1 MHTRMNRRI
10 YGLLSKRL
18 DEVGFDEVPD
28 GRDSRGKRWKLGA
41 LLRCTVAGMLA
52 GACSVAAV
60 ETLSTRL
67 SRPLR
72 RLLGVHRRVPDTT
85 LRQALCRLDPS
96 ALRKPLH
103 ALIHRAH
110 RRQALESAELPFGIV
125 SLDGKHT
132 SLPSCDDWYAQRQTS
147 GDENK
152 LVGVVRTVTATLT
165 SSPARPIIDVVAI
178 PACTNE
184 MGHFGAALHQLCEA
198 YAGSGLFE
206 LVTYDAGACSAH
218 NATLVRQHGL
228 HYLFCLTAGQP
239 TLLADAQL
247 WLGPRAL
254 DTADATSVDLERGRR
269 VVRRLY
275 LGEVTVALDGWQ
287 HLRTVIRVEKE
298 FFDATGKS
306 LGKEDRYLLSSL
318 PGCRL
323 TAAHWLLVI
332 RQRWGVETSHQ
343 ILDTAFVE
351 DDHPWIES
359 EPRAAL
365 VVAVLRRIAYTLLTL
380 FRSVTQR
387 SDERRAVPWKT
398 LMGEVSFA
406 LIMTTNEQVSGLRRH
421 HRVPLRC

>member
-1 MHTRMNRRI
+1 MNRRI

-18 DEVGFDEVPD
+18 DELGFDQVPD
-28 GRDSRGKRWKLGA
+28 GRDNRGKRWQLKA
-41 LLRCTVAGMLA
+41 LLRCAVAAMLA
-52 GACSVAAV
+52 GARSVAAV
-60 ETLSTRL
+60 ETLSTQM

-72 RLLGVHRRVPDTT
+72 RLLGIHRRVPDTT
-85 LRQALCRLDPS
+85 LRQALCRVDPG
-96 ALRKPLH
+96 ALRAPLH
-103 ALIHRAH
+103 ALIHRAQ
-110 RRQALESAELPFGIV
+110 RRQALESVELPFGVV
-125 SLDGKHT
+125 SLDGKHF

-178 PACTNE
+178 AACTNE
-184 MGHFGAALHQLCEA
+184 MGHFGAALRQLCEA
-198 YAGSGLFE
+198 YQGSGLFE

-247 WLGPRAL
+247 WLGPRTP
-254 DTADATSVDLERGRR
+254 DTADATSVDIERGRR

-298 FFDATGKS
+298 SFDAAGKS

-318 PGCRL
+318 PRFRL
-323 TAAHWLLVI
+323 TAAHWLLVV

-387 SDERRAVPWKT
+387 SDERRRVPWKT
-398 LMGEVSFA
+398 LMGEVFLA
-406 LIMTTNEQVSGLRRH
+406 LITTTEQHLRSLRRH
-421 HRVPLRC
+421 PIPTLQC